1 VPRFGR
7 RQRESDAGAPG
18 PAESDVAGRA
28 FEEAL
33 AVARSDLAAVADE
46 LGVFDVD
53 VHSPAAPADARD
65 RYDEALRSFML
76 AGEQLERAQRPA
88 ELVAVGAALEQTRHE
103 LGRTRALLDGD
114 DPPARTAPCLFDP
127 RHGSSVAE
135 VPWAPGRVVGGGG
148 VGRGRGVGG
157 AAGAAGAAGVR
168 GVGGVG
174 GAVAAAAR
182 PVPACAA
189 DAARLADGVAPDVRL
204 VSLGGRPTPYWDV
217 PVLYGPLLVGYY
229 DRFGGAERLTE
240 LLRGTPLGDA
250 LASGT

>member
-1 VPRFGR
+1 MPRFGR
-7 RQRESDAGAPG
+7 RQRESDSGASG
-18 PAESDVAGRA
+18 SAASDVADRA

-88 ELVAVGAALEQTRHE
+88 DLVAVGAALEQTRYE
-103 LGRTRALLDGD
+103 LGCTRALLDGD

-135 VPWAPGRVVGGGG
+135 VPWAPGG
-148 VGRGRGVGG
+148 VRG
-157 AAGAAGAAGVR
+157 AGGVR
-168 GVGGVG
+168 GVGGAGGAGGARGAGGVRGVG
-174 GAVAAAAR
+174 GAVAAAR